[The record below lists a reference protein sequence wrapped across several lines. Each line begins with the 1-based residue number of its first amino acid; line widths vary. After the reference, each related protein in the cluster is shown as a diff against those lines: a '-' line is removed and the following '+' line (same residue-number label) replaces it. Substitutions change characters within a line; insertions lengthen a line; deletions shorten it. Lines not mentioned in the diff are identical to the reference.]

1 VSTPTSGA
9 AALPPDRA
17 ADEVAG
23 VERFAAHPPC
33 AIGGRVREQG
43 DAGDAEVARLA
54 HPIAISETGQR
65 ETPGRLAIG
74 SSSSPAAMNKGQIRS
89 DGARLVSATI
99 ARLQAAER
107 VRRMRT

>member
-1 VSTPTSGA
+1 MPRS
-9 AALPPDRA
+9 RA
-17 ADEVAG
+17 S
-23 VERFAAHPPC
+23 RT
-33 AIGGRVREQG
+33 RS
-43 DAGDAEVARLA
+43 
-54 HPIAISETGQR
+54 PIRATGQR
-65 ETPGRLAIG
+65 DTPGRLAIG